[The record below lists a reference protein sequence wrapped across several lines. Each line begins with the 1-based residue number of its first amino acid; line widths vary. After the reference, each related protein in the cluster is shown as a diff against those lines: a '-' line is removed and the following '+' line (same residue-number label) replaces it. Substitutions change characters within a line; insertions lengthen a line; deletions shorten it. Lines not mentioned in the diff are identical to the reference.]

1 MRGIG
6 AFGRNT
12 HGIALA
18 KPELQQRHQ
27 TLGIGRLIARANL
40 GAGRETPSRLS
51 PARGRARV
59 QSAGVSNGPV
69 ETLGQVRHRNVSGRD
84 CDIAGQRI
92 DDFACIGGSEQPLQ
106 RGLVLDQ
113 AGQPAQQGDVGIG
126 LGGNANHQAGDLA
139 GVPFHAFR
147 QLQHR
152 NAVAAHQVAVL
163 AEPVRDRHAM
173 AEEGVR
179 QRLAASHAGLV
190 ARRHA
195 AGSDQH
201 LGHLGDGIGLVLCP
215 RVQADQFP
223 ADGEGEVR
231 GDKAGSGRDGWG
243 VLGTFP
249 LHISMCTAQ
258 KPIVL
263 WR

>member
-1 MRGIG
+1 MGD
-6 AFGRNT
+6 AD
-12 HGIALA
+12 
-18 KPELQQRHQ
+18 
-27 TLGIGRLIARANL
+27 
-40 GAGRETPSRLS
+40 SRI
-51 PARGRARV
+51 
-59 QSAGVSNGPV
+59 
-69 ETLGQVRHRNVSGRD
+69 T
-84 CDIAGQRI
+84 GQRI
-92 DDFACIGGSEQPLQ
+92 DDFTCIGSSEQPLQ

-179 QRLAASHAGLV
+179 QRFAASHAGLV

-223 ADGEGEVR
+223 ADGGRGGQGRQSGLR
-231 GDKAGSGRDGWG
+231 GDG
-243 VLGTFP
+243 
-249 LHISMCTAQ
+249 
-258 KPIVL
+258 
-263 WR
+263 